1 MYIKTQLYV
10 VVVVVVVVESD
21 QLFRNLY
28 RERELQW
35 KIVNIKKRRKLCVLL
50 SGELRY
56 RL

>member
-28 RERELQW
+28 CERELQW
-35 KIVNIKKRRKLCVLL
+35 KIVNINKRRKLCVLL